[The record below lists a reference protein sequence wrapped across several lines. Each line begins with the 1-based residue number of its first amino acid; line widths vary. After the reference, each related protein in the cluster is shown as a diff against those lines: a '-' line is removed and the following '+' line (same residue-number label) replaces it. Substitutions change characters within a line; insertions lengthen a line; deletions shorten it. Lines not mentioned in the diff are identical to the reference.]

1 MPAEPLRVMLD
12 SGDPERR
19 ERLARLLTESG
30 HIVVGEER
38 GADVRL
44 VDLSSSAV
52 APPVGTTPALILTDQ
67 PAIASD
73 ASVPGV
79 LGRAAKG
86 SALDA
91 ALRSVAAGLQVRER
105 GPAEPRGF
113 AAAGDDPPGLLTP
126 RELQI
131 LAAVGDGLSN
141 KAVARRLGISAHT
154 VKFHLEAVF
163 AKLEVTSRAE
173 AVAKGLR
180 RGLIEL

>member
-1 MPAEPLRVMLD
+1 MPGEPLRIALD
-12 SGDPERR
+12 ASDPERR
-19 ERLARLLTESG
+19 GRLARLLADSG
-30 HIVVGEER
+30 HVVAAEER
-38 GADVRL
+38 ESDVRL
-44 VDLSSSAV
+44 VDLQSSAV
-52 APPVGTTPALILTDQ
+52 APPAGTTPALILTDQ

-73 ASVPGV
+73 PSVPGV

-91 ALRSVAAGLQVRER
+91 ALRAVAAGLQVRER
-105 GPAEPRGF
+105 SPAEPRGF
-113 AAAGDDPPGLLTP
+113 AAAGDDLPGLLTP